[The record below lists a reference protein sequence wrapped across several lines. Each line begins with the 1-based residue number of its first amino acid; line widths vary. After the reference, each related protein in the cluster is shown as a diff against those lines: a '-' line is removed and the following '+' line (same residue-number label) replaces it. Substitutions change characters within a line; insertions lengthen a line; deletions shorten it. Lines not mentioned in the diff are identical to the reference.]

1 MCTTR
6 KNTKT
11 THRIIVGALLV
22 GMGLSGVGG
31 VGGCTENNNSA
42 NKQDTD
48 PKALNA
54 ALGAIIGGAAGAG
67 VGALAGGKHHRG
79 EGALIGGL
87 AGAAAGG
94 FIGYKVGE
102 SVEKEKQKYA
112 TEEAFLQKQVAQ
124 AQAERD
130 RVADENARL
139 KDEITTLRLQYDQA
153 SVAGRGQESDVRT
166 QINDRCAAINKELVE
181 LQKRIAF
188 YKESIN
194 RVDRQ
199 KNADLISQLEAEIKD
214 LETQSQN
221 LQARREAMAKI
232 VVARFE

>member
-6 KNTKT
+6 KNKKT
-11 THRIIVGALLV
+11 ARRIIVSTLLA
-22 GMGLSGVGG
+22 GMSLSGVGG
-31 VGGCTENNNSA
+31 GLGCTENNN
-42 NKQDTD
+42 NGGKDTD

-94 FIGYKVGE
+94 FIGYKIGE
-102 SVEKEKQKYA
+102 SVEAEKRKYA

-124 AQAERD
+124 AQDERN
-130 RVADENARL
+130 RIADENASL
-139 KDEITTLRLQYDQA
+139 KDEIAALRLQYDQA
-153 SVAGRGQESDVRT
+153 SVAGRGQENDVRT
-166 QINDRCAAINKELVE
+166 QINDRCAAINKELQE
-181 LQKRIAF
+181 LQKRILF

-199 KNADLISQLEAEIKD
+199 KNAELISQLEAQIKG

>member
-1 MCTTR
+1 MCTIR
-6 KNTKT
+6 KNSRTAR
-11 THRIIVGALLV
+11 RIIVGALLA
-22 GMGLSGVGG
+22 GMGLSG
-31 VGGCTENNNSA
+31 VGGCTENNNNS
-42 NKQDTD
+42 NKQEGD

-54 ALGAIIGGAAGAG
+54 FLGAVIGGAAGAG

-124 AQAERD
+124 AQDERNL
-130 RVADENARL
+130 VADENAKL
-139 KDEITTLRLQYDQA
+139 KDEIAALRLQYDQA
-153 SVAGRGQESDVRT
+153 SVAGRGQEDGVRA
-166 QINDRCAAINKELVE
+166 QINDRCAAINKELEE
-181 LQKRIAF
+181 LKKRILF

-194 RVDRQ
+194 RVDHQ
-199 KNADLISQLEAEIKD
+199 KNAELIAQLEAQIKE
-214 LETQSQN
+214 LETQYQN

>member
-6 KNTKT
+6 KNRKT
-11 THRIIVGALLV
+11 TRVIVGALLA
-22 GMGLSGVGG
+22 GMGLSGVG
-31 VGGCTENNNSA
+31 GGCTENNNSA

-130 RVADENARL
+130 KVADENAKL

-153 SVAGRGQESDVRT
+153 SVAGRGQEDNVRT
-166 QINDRCAAINKELVE
+166 QINDRCAAINKELLE

-199 KNADLISQLEAEIKD
+199 KNADLIAQLEAEIKD